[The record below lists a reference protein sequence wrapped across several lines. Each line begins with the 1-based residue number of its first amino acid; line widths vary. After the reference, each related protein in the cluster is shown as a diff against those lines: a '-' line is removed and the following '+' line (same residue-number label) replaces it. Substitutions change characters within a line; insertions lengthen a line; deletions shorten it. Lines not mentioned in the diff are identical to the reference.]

1 MDKHGGAGAMNQK
14 IVSFLVSMAL
24 VLFAMAAGAAC
35 YHQYLVQRGM
45 LRTSQLAYIPE
56 EIEIRKGQT
65 YEIKRST
72 AGNSRSSD
80 PV

>member
-1 MDKHGGAGAMNQK
+1 MKQK
-14 IVSFLVSMAL
+14 WISILVSMAL
-24 VLFAMAAGAAC
+24 AVFAMAAGAAC

-45 LRTSQLAYIPE
+45 LRTSQPAYIPAE
-56 EIEIRKGQT
+56 FEIRKGQT